1 MIGSMRR
8 LASLGLILTCLS
20 ATAAAQTVP
29 KAPVTA
35 SLPQLKPWQGDLDG
49 MLERRVIRILVP
61 YSKTLFFI
69 DRGRQ
74 FGVVAVLGQRFQTW
88 INHRHKTKAL
98 AITVAFVPVP
108 RGDFERSLNEGRGD
122 IVAGNLTITP
132 ERQALADFAEPWMTQ
147 VKEVI
152 VIGPSAPEMSDLAA
166 LAGREIYVR
175 ESSSYATHL
184 RELSKGFEAK
194 GLKPIRIKAADENLE
209 DEDILE
215 MVGAGLLP
223 FAVVDDHKAA
233 LWSLVFPTL
242 KVRSDLAISS
252 GGSVAWAFRKGSPQL
267 QAELAAFVKEHEL
280 GTAFGN
286 DVKRRYFASDRVVK
300 NAYSPEDAKRFKE
313 LVTLFRSHGEAYRFD
328 WLMLMA
334 QGYQESQLDQSR
346 RSHRGAVGVMQLLP
360 KTAAAKPIEIT
371 GVDKDA
377 DRNIQAGAAYMRHI
391 TETYIAKDPAVDARN
406 QVLFAFAAYNAGPGN
421 LRKFRRIAREKG
433 LDPNV
438 WFGNVEHAAAQVVGR
453 ETVQYVSNIYK
464 YFVAY
469 SLILQQQEQA
479 AASR

>member
-1 MIGSMRR
+1 MRL
-8 LASLGLILTCLS
+8 LASLCLAFVWLS
-20 ATAAAQTVP
+20 PPSLAQPTVAKP
-29 KAPVTA
+29 IMA
-35 SLPQLKPWQGDLDG
+35 SLPQLKPWTGDLDG

-74 FGVVAVLGQRFQTW
+74 LGVVAELGQRFQTW
-88 INHRHKTKAL
+88 INARHKTKAL

-108 RGDFERSLNEGRGD
+108 RGDFERALKEGRGD

-132 ERQALADFAEPWMTQ
+132 ERLALADFAEPWMSN
-147 VKEVI
+147 VKEV
-152 VIGPSAPEMSDLAA
+152 VVTGPSAPALNSLED
-166 LAGREIYVR
+166 LAGREVYVR
-175 ESSSYATHL
+175 ESSSYAAHL
-184 RELSKGFEAK
+184 REMSKGFEAK
-194 GLKPIRIKAADENLE
+194 GLKPIMLKPADENLE

-242 KVRSDLAISS
+242 KVRPDLAINS
-252 GGSVAWAFRKGSPQL
+252 GGSVAWAFRKNSPQL
-267 QAELAAFVKEHEL
+267 KEELAAFVREHKL

-286 DVKRRYFASDRVVK
+286 DTKRRYFDSDRVVRD
-300 NAYSPEDAKRFKE
+300 AYSPEDRKRFRD
-313 LVTLFRSHGEAYRFD
+313 LVSLFRTQGEAYQFD

-360 KTAAAKPIEIT
+360 KTAAAKPIGIT

-377 DRNIQAGAAYMRHI
+377 GRNIQAGAAYMRHI
-391 TETYIAKDPAVDARN
+391 TETYIAKDPAIDPRN
-406 QVLFAFAAYNAGPGN
+406 RVLFAFAAYNAGPGN
-421 LRKFRRIAREKG
+421 LRKFRRIAKEKG

-469 SLILQQQEQA
+469 SLLIEQQGPET
-479 AASR
+479 RT

>member
-1 MIGSMRR
+1 M
-8 LASLGLILTCLS
+8 
-20 ATAAAQTVP
+20 
-29 KAPVTA
+29 A
-35 SLPQLKPWQGDLDG
+35 SLPQLKPWTGDLDG

-74 FGVVAVLGQRFQTW
+74 LGVVAELGQRFQTW
-88 INHRHKTKAL
+88 INARHKTKAL

-108 RGDFERSLNEGRGD
+108 RGDFERALKEGRGD

-132 ERQALADFAEPWMTQ
+132 ERLALADFAEPWMSN
-147 VKEVI
+147 VKEV
-152 VIGPSAPEMSDLAA
+152 VVTGPSAPALNSLED
-166 LAGREIYVR
+166 LAGREVYVR
-175 ESSSYATHL
+175 ESSSYAAHL
-184 RELSKGFEAK
+184 REMSKGFEAK
-194 GLKPIRIKAADENLE
+194 GLKPIMLKPADENLE

-242 KVRSDLAISS
+242 KVRPDLAINS
-252 GGSVAWAFRKGSPQL
+252 GGSVAWAFRKNSPQL
-267 QAELAAFVKEHEL
+267 KEELAAFVREHKL

-286 DVKRRYFASDRVVK
+286 DTKRRYFDSDRVVRD
-300 NAYSPEDAKRFKE
+300 AYSPEDRKRFRD
-313 LVTLFRSHGEAYRFD
+313 LVSLFRTQGEAYQFD

-360 KTAAAKPIEIT
+360 KTAAAKPIGIT

-377 DRNIQAGAAYMRHI
+377 GRNIQAGAAYMRHI
-391 TETYIAKDPAVDARN
+391 TETYIAKDPAIDPRN
-406 QVLFAFAAYNAGPGN
+406 RVLFAFAAYNAGPGN
-421 LRKFRRIAREKG
+421 LRKFRRIAKEKG

-469 SLILQQQEQA
+469 SLLIEQQGPET
-479 AASR
+479 RT